1 MLPQL
6 DEIRKKAAARMDK
19 SLDTLKQAYTKLR
32 TGRASAGLVEP
43 IRVDYYGSAV
53 PLSQTASVVVDDA
66 RTITITPWEKNM
78 VGPIE
83 KAILAS
89 DLGITP
95 NTAGTVIRLVMPAM
109 TEERRREVVKVVK
122 HEAEQAKIAIRNVR
136 RDAMQEVKEQL
147 KKKLI
152 SDDDE
157 KRAEADVQKLTDQHI
172 ARVDEIMTAKEKET
186 MSL

>member
-1 MLPQL
+1 MLEEL
-6 DEIRKKAAARMDK
+6 KKKASARMDK
-19 SLDTLKQAYTKLR
+19 SVETLKHAYTKLR
-32 TGRASAGLVEP
+32 TGRASTGLVEHLK
-43 IRVDYYGSAV
+43 VDYYGSDV
-53 PLSQTASVVVDDA
+53 PVSQTASIVVEDA

-83 KAILAS
+83 KAIMAS
-89 DLGITP
+89 DIGVTP

-109 TEERRREVVKVVK
+109 TEERRREVVKIVK
-122 HEAEQAKIAIRNVR
+122 SEAEQAKIAIRNVR

-152 SDDDE
+152 SDDVE
-157 KRAEADVQKLTDQHI
+157 KRAEQEIQKLTDQHI
-172 ARVDEIMTAKEKET
+172 AKVDEVAAAKEKET

>member
-1 MLPQL
+1 MLDNL
-6 DEIRKKAAARMDK
+6 KKTAAARMDR
-19 SLDTLKQAYTKLR
+19 SVDNLKQAYTKLR
-32 TGRASAGLVEP
+32 TGRASAGLVEH
-43 IRVDYYGSAV
+43 IKVDYYGSDV
-53 PLSQTASVVVDDA
+53 PISNTASVVVEDA

-78 VGPIE
+78 VGAIE
-83 KAILAS
+83 KALMAS

-122 HEAEQAKIAIRNVR
+122 QEAEQAKIGIRNVR

-152 SDDDE
+152 GTDDE
-157 KRAEADVQKLTDQHI
+157 KRAEAEIQKLTDQHI
-172 ARVDEIMTAKEKET
+172 ARVEEVAAAKEKET

>member
-1 MLPQL
+1 MLDDL
-6 DEIRKKAAARMDK
+6 KKKASTRMDK
-19 SLDTLKQAYTKLR
+19 SVDTLKQGYTKLR
-32 TGRASAGLVEP
+32 TGRASTGLVEHLK
-43 IRVDYYGSAV
+43 VDYYGSDV
-53 PLSQTASVVVDDA
+53 PVSQTASIVVDDA
-66 RTITITPWEKNM
+66 RTISITPWEKAM

-95 NTAGTVIRLVMPAM
+95 NTAGTVIRLVLPAL
-109 TEERRREVVKVVK
+109 TEERRKDIVKIVK
-122 HEAEQAKIAIRNVR
+122 SEAEQAKIAIRNVR

-152 SDDDE
+152 SDDIE
-157 KRAEADVQKLTDQHI
+157 KRAEQEIQKLTDQHI
-172 ARVDEIMTAKEKET
+172 AKIDEVAAAKEKET

>member
-1 MLPQL
+1 MLEDL
-6 DEIRKKAAARMDK
+6 KKKASARMDK
-19 SLDTLKQAYTKLR
+19 SVDTLKQAYTKLR
-32 TGRASAGLVEP
+32 TGRASTGLVEHLK
-43 IRVDYYGSAV
+43 VDYYGSDV
-53 PLSQTASVVVDDA
+53 PVSQTASIVVEDA

-109 TEERRREVVKVVK
+109 TEERRREVVKIVK
-122 HEAEQAKIAIRNVR
+122 SEAEQAKIAIRNVR

-152 SDDDE
+152 SDDVE
-157 KRAEADVQKLTDQHI
+157 KRAEQEIQKLTDQHI
-172 ARVDEIMTAKEKET
+172 ASVDAVAAAKEKET

>member
-1 MLPQL
+1 MLE
-6 DEIRKKAAARMDK
+6 DMKKKASLRMDK
-19 SLDTLKQAYTKLR
+19 SVETLKHSYTKLR
-32 TGRASAGLVEP
+32 TGRASTGLVEHLK
-43 IRVDYYGSAV
+43 VDYYGSDV
-53 PLSQTASVVVDDA
+53 PVSQTASIVVEDA

-95 NTAGTVIRLVMPAM
+95 NTAGTVIRLVLPAL
-109 TEERRREVVKVVK
+109 TEERRRDLVKVVK
-122 HEAEQAKIAIRNVR
+122 SEAEQAKIAIRNVR
-136 RDAMQEVKEQL
+136 RDAMQEVKEAL

-152 SDDDE
+152 SDDIE
-157 KRAEADVQKLTDQHI
+157 KRAEQEIQKLTDAHI
-172 ARVDEIMTAKEKET
+172 AKVEEAAAAKEKET

>member
-1 MLPQL
+1 MLDDL
-6 DEIRKKAAARMDK
+6 KKQASLKMDK
-19 SLDTLKQAYTKLR
+19 SVESLKQAYSKLR
-32 TGRASAGLVEP
+32 TGRASAGLIEP
-43 IRVDYYGSAV
+43 IRVDYYGSQV
-53 PLSQTASVVVDDA
+53 PLSQTASVVVEDA
-66 RTITITPWEKNM
+66 RTITITPWEKTM

-83 KAILAS
+83 KAIMAS

-95 NTAGTVIRLVMPAM
+95 NTAGVVIRLVMPAM

-136 RDAMQEVKEQL
+136 REAMQEVKDQL

-172 ARVDEIMTAKEKET
+172 AKVEEVMGAKEKET

>member
-1 MLPQL
+1 ML
-6 DEIRKKAAARMDK
+6 EEMKKKASARMDK
-19 SLDTLKQAYTKLR
+19 SVDTLKQAYTKLR
-32 TGRASAGLVEP
+32 TGRASAGLVEHLK
-43 IRVDYYGSAV
+43 VDYYGSDV
-53 PLSQTASVVVDDA
+53 PISNTASVVVDDA
-66 RTITITPWEKNM
+66 RTITITPWEKTM

-83 KAILAS
+83 KAIMAS

-109 TEERRREVVKVVK
+109 TEERRREVVKIVK
-122 HEAEQAKIAIRNVR
+122 SEAEQAKIAIRNVR

-157 KRAEADVQKLTDQHI
+157 KRAEAEIQKLTDQHI
-172 ARVDEIMTAKEKET
+172 AKVEEVTAAKEKET